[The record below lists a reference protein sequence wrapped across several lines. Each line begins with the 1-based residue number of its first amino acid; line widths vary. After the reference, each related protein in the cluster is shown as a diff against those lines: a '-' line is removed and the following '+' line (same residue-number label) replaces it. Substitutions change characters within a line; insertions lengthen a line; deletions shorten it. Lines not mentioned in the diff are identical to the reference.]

1 MQTIP
6 LLMVRRDW
14 CLSNLMSFTIHYVHM
29 LSLIIE
35 KNITRVITAALYFC
49 LISDSPFFKRYVLTD
64 EHPCCIPCYEQN
76 FTHTCRVCERRIGL
90 DSKDMSYKD
99 LHWHEDCFKCR
110 RCKTS
115 LVEKPFAAK
124 NALIFCAGCYD
135 AEFASRCDACGDT
148 FRPGK
153 LYFSYY
159 DICNYT
165 YNSYMITCIENIRV
179 LIVCF

>member
-1 MQTIP
+1 M
-6 LLMVRRDW
+6 
-14 CLSNLMSFTIHYVHM
+14 
-29 LSLIIE
+29 
-35 KNITRVITAALYFC
+35 
-49 LISDSPFFKRYVLTD
+49 
-64 EHPCCIPCYEQN
+64 
-76 FTHTCRVCERRIGL
+76 CERRIGL

-99 LHWHEDCFKCR
+99 LHWHEDCFKCG

-153 LYFSYY
+153 LYFSY

-165 YNSYMITCIENIRV
+165 SNSYMINRIGNVRV